1 MVHVLGAKLL
11 KKDTNS
17 KAVAMRVETDTM
29 GEVKVPA
36 ESYWGAQTQRSRENF
51 KIGGERRFGFTDD
64 FIAGYAVLK
73 KAAAR
78 ANGELKLLDATVVR
92 AIAAAADEVIAGRM
106 EGNFPLVV
114 WQTGSG
120 TQTNMNLNEVIAG
133 RANELMGRGRGG
145 KAPVHPNDHVNKG
158 QSSNDTFP
166 TAMHIAAGVSVAKRL
181 LPVVV
186 ALRKELEKKA
196 KAWDSVVKIGRTHLQ
211 DATPLTLG
219 QEFGAFAA
227 QLAFAEKAV
236 HDAWLGVL
244 PLPIGGTAVGTG
256 LNTHVKFPSLVVK
269 HVRAET
275 RVNFGEMPNKFF
287 GLAAHD
293 PLVHLSAAL
302 KTLAVAAMKIA
313 NDVRLLGSGPRCG
326 LNELNLPAN
335 EPGSSIMPGK
345 VNPTQCEALSMV
357 CCQVIGNDAAVTAG
371 GLQGHL
377 QLNVFKPLIIHNVL
391 QSVGLLSDALESFRA
406 HCVVG
411 LAPNHGQIKRHLE
424 NSLMLV
430 TALNPVIGYDKAA
443 QVAKKALK
451 DNMSLKEA
459 ALKLG
464 FLDAKAFDAA
474 VRPEKMIAPDAGGK
488 KPAKLS
494 RKSR

>member
-1 MVHVLGAKLL
+1 MATPRKPAAAKPKAKTLAA
-11 KKDTNS
+11 
-17 KAVAMRVETDTM
+17 AVATRVETDTM
-29 GEVKVPA
+29 GPVNVPA
-36 ESYWGAQTQRSRENF
+36 TAYWGAQTQRSSENF
-51 KIGGERRFGFTDD
+51 RIGGSQRFSFTPR
-64 FIAGYAVLK
+64 FVAAYATLK
-73 KAAAR
+73 KAAAQ
-78 ANGELKLLDATVVR
+78 ANAELKLLDAKLAK
-92 AIAAAADEVIAGRM
+92 AIMQAADEVISGKLAD
-106 EGNFPLVV
+106 NFPLVV

-120 TQTNMNLNEVIAG
+120 TQTNMNLNEVIAA
-133 RANELMGRGRGG
+133 RANELLTGTKGG

-166 TAMHIAAGVSVAKRL
+166 TAMHIAACEAVAKDV
-181 LPVVV
+181 LPALV
-186 ALRKELEKKA
+186 AFRKETEKKA
-196 KAWDSVVKIGRTHLQ
+196 KAWSKIVKIGRTHLQ

-227 QLAFAEKAV
+227 QLLFAEE
-236 HDAWLGVL
+236 VL
-244 PLPIGGTAVGTG
+244 VQALAGAMALPIGGTAVGTG
-256 LNTHVKFPSLVVK
+256 LNTHVKFPALVTKYVAK
-269 HVRAET
+269 ET
-275 RVNFGEMPNKFF
+275 NLKFREMPNKFF

-302 KTLAVAAMKIA
+302 KTTAVACMKIA

-326 LNELNLPAN
+326 LGELNLPAN

-377 QLNVFKPLIIHNVL
+377 QLNVFKPLMIHNVL
-391 QSVGLLSDALESFRA
+391 QSAQLLTDAMASFTAHCLVGLE
-406 HCVVG
+406 
-411 LAPNHGQIKRHLE
+411 PNADQIARHVA

-451 DNMSLKEA
+451 ENLSLKES

-464 FLDAKAFDAA
+464 VLDAKTFDKA
-474 VRPEKMIAPDAGGK
+474 VRPEQMLTPDG
-488 KPAKLS
+488 AK
-494 RKSR
+494 

>member
-1 MVHVLGAKLL
+1 MVRVAVKAKTGGNVRLES
-11 KKDTNS
+11 DS
-17 KAVAMRVETDTM
+17 M
-29 GEVKVPA
+29 GEVAVPA
-36 ESYWGAQTQRSRENF
+36 DRYWGAQTQRSSENF
-51 KIGGERRFGFTDD
+51 KIGGEQRFSFTPR
-64 FIAGYAVLK
+64 FVQAYAVLK
-73 KAAAR
+73 KAAAQ
-78 ANGELKLLDATVVR
+78 ANGELKLLDAKVVK
-92 AIAAAADEVIAGRM
+92 AIVQAADEVIAGKLD
-106 EGNFPLVV
+106 GNFPLVV

-133 RANELMGRGRGG
+133 RANEVLTGKRGG
-145 KAPVHPNDHVNKG
+145 KSPIHPNDHVNRG

-166 TAMHIAAGVSVAKRL
+166 TAMHLAACEAVAKDL
-181 LPVVV
+181 LPAIVGI
-186 ALRKELEKKA
+186 RKELEKKS
-196 KAWDSVVKIGRTHLQ
+196 KAWAKLVKIGRTHLQ

-227 QLAFAEKAV
+227 QMQFAEECVVQAL
-236 HDAWLGVL
+236 AGAMA
-244 PLPIGGTAVGTG
+244 LPIGGTAVGTG
-256 LNTHVKFPSLVVK
+256 LNTHVKFPALVVK
-269 HVRAET
+269 YAAQATGLKFR
-275 RVNFGEMPNKFF
+275 EMENKFF

-293 PLVHLSAAL
+293 PLVQLSGAL
-302 KTLAVAAMKIA
+302 KTTAVAAMKLA

-357 CCQVIGNDAAVTAG
+357 CCQVIGNDVAVTTG

-391 QSVGLLSDALESFRA
+391 QSVQLLRDALQSFTE
-406 HCVVG
+406 HCLVG
-411 LAPNHGQIKRHLE
+411 LEPNKQQIERHLA

-451 DNMSLKEA
+451 DGISLKESA
-459 ALKLG
+459 VKLG
-464 FLDAKAFDAA
+464 FLSEKAFDAA
-474 VRPEKMIAPDAGGK
+474 VRPEAMIKPDG
-488 KPAKLS
+488 AK
-494 RKSR
+494 

>member
-1 MVHVLGAKLL
+1 MAIATKKTSPKASAKVTT
-11 KKDTNS
+11 KAPIKVVKDEVRMES
-17 KAVAMRVETDTM
+17 DSMGQVA
-29 GEVKVPA
+29 VPA
-36 ESYWGAQTQRSRENF
+36 NRYWAAQTQRSSENF
-51 KIGGERRFGFTDD
+51 RIGGEDRFSFTPR
-64 FIAGYAVLK
+64 FVKAYAVLK
-73 KAAAR
+73 KSAAL
-78 ANGELKLLDATVVR
+78 ANGELKLLDGKIVK
-92 AIAAAADEVIAGRM
+92 AIAAAADEVITGKL

-133 RANELMGRGRGG
+133 RANEMLTGTRGG
-145 KAPVHPNDHVNKG
+145 KTPVHPNDHVNKG

-166 TAMHIAAGVSVAKRL
+166 TAMHLAACDAVAHDL
-181 LPVVV
+181 LPVLVTV
-186 ALRKELEKKA
+186 RKELTKKA
-196 KAWDSVVKIGRTHLQ
+196 KAWTKIVKIGRTHLQ

-227 QLAFAEKAV
+227 QLEFAEECMVQAL
-236 HDAWLGVL
+236 AGAMA
-244 PLPIGGTAVGTG
+244 LPIGGTAVGTG
-256 LNTHVKFPSLVVK
+256 LNTHYKFPALVVK
-269 HVRAET
+269 HSGKELNLKFR
-275 RVNFGEMPNKFF
+275 EMENKFF

-293 PLVHLSAAL
+293 PLVQLSGAL
-302 KTLAVAAMKIA
+302 KTTAVAAMKLA

-357 CCQVIGNDAAVTAG
+357 CCQVIGNDMAVTVG

-391 QSVGLLSDALESFRA
+391 QSVQLLSDALQSFVDN
-406 HCVVG
+406 CLVG
-411 LAPNHGQIKRHLE
+411 LEPNLPQIERHLA

-443 QVAKKALK
+443 QVAKKALH

-459 ALKLG
+459 AMKLG
-464 FLDAKAFDAA
+464 FLDAKTFDAS
-474 VRPEKMIAPDAGGK
+474 VRPERMLTPDGK
-488 KPAKLS
+488 
-494 RKSR
+494 

>member
-1 MVHVLGAKLL
+1 MPRLTPMSRKPVA
-11 KKDTNS
+11 KDTPR
-17 KAVAMRVETDTM
+17 KATPINGRTESDTM
-29 GEVKVPA
+29 GDVTVPA
-36 ESYWGAQTQRSRENF
+36 DRYWGAQTQRSSENF
-51 KIGGERRFGFTDD
+51 KIGGARFSFTPR
-64 FIAGYAVLK
+64 FVRAYAVLK
-73 KAAAR
+73 KAAAQ
-78 ANGELKLLDATVVR
+78 ANGDLKLLDGKLVK
-92 AIAAAADEVIAGRM
+92 AICGAADEVIAGKLD
-106 EGNFPLVV
+106 ENFPLVV

-133 RANELMGRGRGG
+133 RANEALTGKRGG
-145 KAPVHPNDHVNKG
+145 KSPVHPNDHVNKG

-166 TAMHIAAGVSVAKRL
+166 TAMHIAACEALAKDV
-181 LPVVV
+181 LP
-186 ALRKELEKKA
+186 ALAKLRKELQDKS
-196 KAWDSVVKIGRTHLQ
+196 KAWAKIIKIGRTHLQ

-227 QLAFAEKAV
+227 QVAFAERC
-236 HDAWLGVL
+236 VL
-244 PLPIGGTAVGTG
+244 QALDGALALPIGGTAVGTG
-256 LNTHVKFPSLVVK
+256 LNTHVKFPAMVVK
-269 HVRAET
+269 FAAAET
-275 RVNFGEMPNKFF
+275 GLEFKEMENKFF

-293 PLVHLSAAL
+293 PLVQVSAAL
-302 KTLAVAAMKIA
+302 KTAAVAAMKIA
-313 NDVRLLGSGPRCG
+313 NDIRLLGSGPRCG
-326 LNELNLPAN
+326 LGELNLPAN

-391 QSVGLLSDALESFRA
+391 QSAQLLSDAVESFRA
-406 HCVVG
+406 HCLEG
-411 LAPNHGQIKRHLE
+411 LEPNVAQIERHLT

-459 ALKLG
+459 AVKLG

-474 VRPEKMIAPDAGGK
+474 VRPEKMISPDG
-488 KPAKLS
+488 AK
-494 RKSR
+494 

>member
-1 MVHVLGAKLL
+1 MATASKKAPAK
-11 KKDTNS
+11 KTPSVKVV
-17 KAVAMRVETDTM
+17 KTDTSVRMESDSM
-29 GEVKVPA
+29 GQVGVPA
-36 ESYWGAQTQRSRENF
+36 DRYWAAQTQRSSENF
-51 KIGGERRFGFTDD
+51 RIGGEQRFSFTPR
-64 FIAGYAVLK
+64 FVKAYAVLK
-73 KAAAR
+73 KAAAQ
-78 ANGELKLLDATVVR
+78 ANGELKLLDAKTVK
-92 AIAAAADEVIAGRM
+92 AICSAADEVIAGKL

-133 RANELMGRGRGG
+133 RANEILTGVRGG
-145 KAPVHPNDHVNKG
+145 KSPVHPNDHVNKG

-166 TAMHIAAGVSVAKRL
+166 TAMHLAACDAVAQDL
-181 LPVVV
+181 LPVLV
-186 ALRKELEKKA
+186 ATRKELLKKA
-196 KAWDSVVKIGRTHLQ
+196 KAWQKVVKIGRTHMQ

-227 QLAFAEKAV
+227 QIEFAEQCVVQAL
-236 HDAWLGVL
+236 AGAMA
-244 PLPIGGTAVGTG
+244 LPIGGTAVGTG
-256 LNTHVKFPSLVVK
+256 LNTHVKFPALVTK
-269 HVRAET
+269 YCAK
-275 RVNFGEMPNKFF
+275 EMNLKFREMENKFF

-293 PLVHLSAAL
+293 PLVQMSGAL
-302 KTLAVAAMKIA
+302 KTTAVAAMKLA

-391 QSVGLLSDALESFRA
+391 QSVQLLSDALTSFVDN
-406 HCVVG
+406 CLVG
-411 LAPNHGQIKRHLE
+411 LEPNHQQIENHLA

-443 QVAKKALK
+443 QVAKKALH
-451 DNMSLKEA
+451 DNMSLKDA

-464 FLDAKAFDAA
+464 FLDAKTFDAA
-474 VRPEKMIAPDAGGK
+474 VRPEKMISPDG
-488 KPAKLS
+488 AK
-494 RKSR
+494 